1 VPCLS
6 CPLLPPVGK
15 AEEAVKEL
23 NAEGHAIMAAKDAK
37 LKAIRTPEL
46 RLIKTIN
53 NDESG
58 RSR

>member
-1 VPCLS
+1 
-6 CPLLPPVGK
+6 LLPPVGK